1 MREQVEQDVVRIG
14 GVVVGGW
21 TIWKITP
28 EQFAAIATG
37 IYFSIMAGFTAWKWW
52 REWHKSRKGP

>member
-1 MREQVEQDVVRIG
+1 MKEQIATDLTKVG
-14 GVVVGGW
+14 GVFVGGA

-37 IYFSIMAGFTAWKWW
+37 VYFTIMAGFTAWKWW
-52 REWHKSRKGP
+52 REWRKSRKG